1 MYYCRILLKKQKKN
15 KKKMNKITI
24 QIKRFA
30 FKETYTIGKL
40 YVDGVYV
47 CDTIEDKVRVLNNA
61 KDKVYGF
68 TAIPRGEYKADVAFS
83 NKFRYN
89 VVRLFGVPYFSGI
102 YIHKGNTEKDSL
114 GCIIV
119 GYNDKKGWVS
129 RPTVAMNKLME
140 AIKGYDELKV
150 IIQ

>member
-1 MYYCRILLKKQKKN
+1 MKKSIVK
-15 KKKMNKITI
+15 
-24 QIKRFA
+24 IKRIA
-30 FKETYTIGKL
+30 FKENYTIGRL
-40 YVDGVYV
+40 YVDDIYI
-47 CDTIEDKVRVLNNA
+47 CDTIEDKVRVLNSA

-68 TAIPRGEYKADVAFS
+68 TAIPAGEYKADVAFS

-89 VVRLFGVPYFSGI
+89 VVRLFGVNYFEGI

-129 RPTVAMNKLME
+129 RPTEALNKLMA

>member
-1 MYYCRILLKKQKKN
+1 
-15 KKKMNKITI
+15 MNKITI

-40 YVDGVYV
+40 YVDGVYI
-47 CDTIEDKVRVLNNA
+47 CDTIEDKVRVLNSP
-61 KDKVYGF
+61 KDKVYGE
-68 TAIPRGEYKADVAFS
+68 TAIPAGEYKADVAFS
-83 NKFRYN
+83 KKFRYN
-89 VVRLFGVPYFSGI
+89 VVRLFDVPYFSGI

>member
-1 MYYCRILLKKQKKN
+1 MKKSIVK
-15 KKKMNKITI
+15 
-24 QIKRFA
+24 IKRIA
-30 FKETYTIGKL
+30 FKENYTIGRL
-40 YVDGVYV
+40 YVDDIYI
-47 CDTIEDKVRVLNNA
+47 CDTIEDKVRVLNSA
-61 KDKVYGF
+61 KDKVYGE
-68 TAIPRGEYKADVAFS
+68 TAIPAGEYKADVAFS

-89 VVRLFGVPYFSGI
+89 VVRLFGVPFFSGI
-102 YIHKGNTEKDSL
+102 YIHKGNTERDSL

-129 RPTVAMNKLME
+129 RPTEALNKLMA

>member
-1 MYYCRILLKKQKKN
+1 MAISNIFFVSVLFSP
-15 KKKMNKITI
+15 
-24 QIKRFA
+24 IKSAASPLQCWLF
-30 FKETYTIGKL
+30 
-40 YVDGVYV
+40 GVPS
-47 CDTIEDKVRVLNNA
+47 
-61 KDKVYGF
+61 GF

-89 VVRLFGVPYFSGI
+89 VVRLFGVPYFEGI

-129 RPTVAMNKLME
+129 RPTEALNKLMA
-140 AIKGYDELKV
+140 AISGYDELKV

>member
-1 MYYCRILLKKQKKN
+1 VICRILLKKQKKN

-30 FKETYTIGKL
+30 LKETYTIGKL
-40 YVDGVYV
+40 YVDGVYI
-47 CDTIEDKVRVLNNA
+47 CDTIEDKVRVLNSS

-89 VVRLFGVPYFSGI
+89 VVRLFGVPYFEGI

-114 GCIIV
+114 GCVIV
-119 GYNDKKGWVS
+119 GKNDKKGWVS
-129 RPTVAMNKLME
+129 NPTIAMNKLIE
-140 AIKGYDELKV
+140 SLKDADKITV
-150 IIQ
+150 TIE

>member
-1 MYYCRILLKKQKKN
+1 
-15 KKKMNKITI
+15 MNKITI
-24 QIKRFA
+24 QIKRFV

-40 YVDGVYV
+40 YVDGVYI
-47 CDTIEDKVRVLNNA
+47 CDTIEDKVRVLNSA

-89 VVRLFGVPYFSGI
+89 VVRLFGVPYFEGI

-114 GCIIV
+114 GCVIV
-119 GYNDKKGWVS
+119 GKNDKKGWVS
-129 RPTVAMNKLME
+129 NPTIAMNKLIE
-140 AIKGYDELKV
+140 AVEGADKIIV
-150 IIQ
+150 IVE

>member
-1 MYYCRILLKKQKKN
+1 
-15 KKKMNKITI
+15 MNKITI

-30 FKETYTIGKL
+30 LKETYTIGKL

-47 CDTIEDKVRVLNNA
+47 CDTIEDKVRVLNSS

-68 TAIPRGEYKADVAFS
+68 TAIPPGEYRADVAFS

-89 VVRLFGVPYFSGI
+89 VVRLFGVPYFEGI

-129 RPTVAMNKLME
+129 RPTEAMTKLME

>member
-1 MYYCRILLKKQKKN
+1 MAFSKVERMTT
-15 KKKMNKITI
+15 KKMKKIVI
-24 QIKRFA
+24 NRI
-30 FKETYTIGKL
+30 FKGDKYTIGKL
-40 YVDGVYV
+40 SIDGLYV
-47 CDTIEDKVRVLNNA
+47 CDTIEDKVRVLNSA

-89 VVRLFGVPYFSGI
+89 VVRLFGVPYFEGI

-129 RPTVAMNKLME
+129 RPTEALNKLMA
-140 AIKGYDELKV
+140 AIEGYDELKV
-150 IIQ
+150 VIN